1 MAISL
6 TDDRFSAVPVSW
18 TRSANLTPHV
28 GTKSNIIILK
38 PSSAPSCVP
47 LAMADSESN
56 PAYLII
62 GIVSTLVLVF
72 FVGNIWAYVLLAPR
86 PAASS
91 ARGMRPAV
99 PTRRDR
105 RILLRDRLGLT
116 LSSPRFPESGTWRPR
131 SSTPRSRRRRWAPRN
146 ARARC
151 SRRACSRRESRLGR
165 MSDRHP
171 KRNLSPGNGRRL
183 MIAKER
189 HPAGNASSFRP

>member
-1 MAISL
+1 M
-6 TDDRFSAVPVSW
+6 R
-18 TRSANLTPHV
+18 
-28 GTKSNIIILK
+28 K
-38 PSSAPSCVP
+38 
-47 LAMADSESN
+47 
-56 PAYLII
+56 I
-62 GIVSTLVLVF
+62 GIAMIGVFGAAMDEMQVLLTLVLVF

-131 SSTPRSRRRRWAPRN
+131 SSTLRSRRRRWAPRN

-183 MIAKER
+183 MIAKEHH